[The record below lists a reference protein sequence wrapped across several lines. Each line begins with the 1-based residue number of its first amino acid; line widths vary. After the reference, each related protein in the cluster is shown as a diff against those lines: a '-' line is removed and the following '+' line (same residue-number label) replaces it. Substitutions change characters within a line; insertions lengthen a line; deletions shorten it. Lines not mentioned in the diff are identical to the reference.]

1 MHPVDWSGSLLRNPL
16 VRSFPIFLVCF
27 TVLLAV
33 PKKTKKEIGVL
44 HLTGNALLPPKSCGG
59 VREDNRD
66 SFVKEINITL
76 EKQNSGT
83 KNSGSQCGEENAGGH
98 GIPYL

>member
-44 HLTGNALLPPKSCGG
+44 HLS